1 MLVILPWIAFA
12 LGLWW
17 IVRQG
22 DKAKQAYNAR
32 VRAQQEQPAAEQT
45 TSQQRPPG
53 QPGEADGGALRAFGT
68 QVPIISTQ
76 HK

>member
-22 DKAKQAYNAR
+22 DKAKQAYKAR
-32 VRAQQEQPAAEQT
+32 VRAQQEQPTAQQT
-45 TSQQRPPG
+45 TEQRPPG

-76 HK
+76 RK